1 MAGQATGVNRGSK
14 KFETMDPQEGKRG
27 LVSPTGLATGNSLNG
42 LRRSAGTMDFPCRC
56 RPIIHT
62 RTNPWCVACRAF
74 YPIFPNRKKCPSR
87 SLRFAS
93 AKEQEKPGESFAH
106 QYRWGYYQYSG
117 VLHSVPVLFGYET
130 IDAKKSHNIKGNV
143 AIPQHCMAPL
153 FETKPATAA
162 GSWSA
167 VAGIMRPAAIGPSAT
182 PRPCGTRFRTISFH
196 RVRRIRCSC
205 QLRYRPSVQPLRR
218 ASSAWSWPCAMLPC
232 RPRHWRGRRRAV
244 SRSAVACSTACSA
257 RYFMTS

>member
-1 MAGQATGVNRGSK
+1 MVR
-14 KFETMDPQEGKRG
+14 ETRNHGPDGRERG

-117 VLHSVPVLFGYET
+117 VLHSVPVLSGAMQCCGIATF
-130 IDAKKSHNIKGNV
+130 
-143 AIPQHCMAPL
+143 PL
-153 FETKPATAA
+153 MLCDFFASIVSYPNKT
-162 GSWSA
+162 
-167 VAGIMRPAAIGPSAT
+167 
-182 PRPCGTRFRTISFH
+182 GT
-196 RVRRIRCSC
+196 
-205 QLRYRPSVQPLRR
+205 L
-218 ASSAWSWPCAMLPC
+218 
-232 RPRHWRGRRRAV
+232 
-244 SRSAVACSTACSA
+244 
-257 RYFMTS
+257 